1 MDRTLNFALECRTKI
16 VLFRYFWLELEKA
29 TVLWFFYISTIEFFI
44 NKISSKNKKI
54 LNLGPKIPYLGL
66 FGLQFYY
73 QIFNQPTRICETIEV
88 SSKTKKKKLGTK
100 NALFG
105 SLAGMLKNY
114 CNICNQSPPNCLAAK
129 FRVKIRILKFGTK
142 NALFGC
148 FGQPFWKTIVIVE
161 IRAFKF
167 DSSQNLVQKNKI
179 LKFGTKKSRFSYF
192 GAGTSKYYCHI

>member
-16 VLFRYFWLELEKA
+16 VLFRYFWLKLEKA

-88 SSKTKKKKLGTK
+88 SSKTKKKNLG
-100 NALFG
+100 
-105 SLAGMLKNY
+105 
-114 CNICNQSPPNCLAAK
+114 P
-129 FRVKIRILKFGTK
+129 
-142 NALFGC
+142 
-148 FGQPFWKTIVIVE
+148 KTLYLGLWLE
-161 IRAFKF
+161 
-167 DSSQNLVQKNKI
+167 
-179 LKFGTKKSRFSYF
+179 
-192 GAGTSKYYCHI
+192 C